1 MARRRSAGEG
11 SIHYWE
17 SRGYWVG
24 RITMPDGTRKPK
36 YSKSQKVVKDWL
48 LAERGKLKQ
57 GIFVSDDKITL
68 ETYLRRYMEDYA
80 KGSVR
85 VTTYESYK
93 GVIENHI
100 IPNIGSVR
108 LSQLRADHINFLLSK
123 VRSSGVS
130 DRYVEYVYAI
140 LKSAL
145 NWAVTWELLNKN
157 PVLLVAHPRVKY
169 EAPEIWSP
177 EQLQKFLDHV
187 KDDRWA
193 GIYNLS
199 CLGMRKG
206 EILGLPLRALN
217 VEEGYLM
224 VIQNLQ
230 FVPGQGL
237 LILEPKTDKSRRL
250 IRLPDFIRDALKV
263 HLEKRAFLAQ
273 SPDWKELGLVF
284 TTDIGTAINPQNML
298 KHFKANLRAAG
309 LSDIRFQDLRHSIVS
324 FLLVQ
329 KNLNPKLVAELVG
342 HSTTKLTMDRY
353 AHLINPLNTLVA
365 DTLGEIVA
373 PKQGL

>member
-11 SIHYWE
+11 SIHFWKE
-17 SRGYWVG
+17 KGLHVG
-24 RITMPDGTRKPK
+24 RITMPDGKRKPK
-36 YSKSQKVVKDWL
+36 YSKSKRVVQDWL
-48 LAERGKLKQ
+48 LTERNKLKQ

-68 ETYLRRYMEDYA
+68 ETFLRRYLEDYA

-85 VTTYESYK
+85 ITTYESYR
-93 GVIENHI
+93 GVIEGHI

-108 LSQLRADHINFLLSK
+108 LSQLRADQINYLLSK

-145 NWAVTWELLNKN
+145 NWAVTWELLIKN

-169 EAPEIWSP
+169 EVPEIWSP

-187 KDDRWA
+187 NDDRWA
-193 GIYNLS
+193 GIYYLA

-237 LILEPKTDKSRRL
+237 ILLEPKTDKSRRL
-250 IRLPDFIRDALKV
+250 IRLPDFIRDALKI
-263 HLEKRAFLAQ
+263 HLEKRAILAQ
-273 SPDWKELGLVF
+273 LPDWKESGLVF

-298 KHFKANLRAAG
+298 KHFKANLKAAG
-309 LSDIRFQDLRHSIVS
+309 LPDIRFHDLRHSTAS
-324 FLLVQ
+324 LLLA
-329 KNLNPKLVAELVG
+329 KNTHPKLVAELLG
-342 HSTTKLTMDRY
+342 HSTVSLTLNRY
-353 AHLINPLNTLVA
+353 SHIINPLNTVVS
-365 DTLGEIVA
+365 DTINSALSKPISK
-373 PKQGL
+373 P

>member
-1 MARRRSAGEG
+1 MYLVFSF
-11 SIHYWE
+11 SPLF
-17 SRGYWVG
+17 RGNL
-24 RITMPDGTRKPK
+24 
-36 YSKSQKVVKDWL
+36 S
-48 LAERGKLKQ
+48 
-57 GIFVSDDKITL
+57 IFVSDDRMTL
-68 ETYLRRYMEDYA
+68 ETFLRRYLEDYA

-85 VTTYESYK
+85 ITTYESYR
-93 GVIENHI
+93 GVIEGHI
-100 IPNIGSVR
+100 IPHIGSVR
-108 LSQLRADHINFLLSK
+108 LSQLRADQINYLLSK

-145 NWAVTWELLNKN
+145 NWAVTWELISKN

-177 EQLQKFLDHV
+177 EQLQKFLDHI

-206 EILGLPLRALN
+206 EILGLPLRAVN

-230 FVPGQGL
+230 FVQGRGL
-237 LILEPKTDKSRRL
+237 LLLEPKTQKSRRL
-250 IRLPDFIRDALKV
+250 IRLPEFIREALQR
-263 HLEKRAFLAQ
+263 HFAKRAMLAQ
-273 SPDWKELGLVF
+273 SPDWKESGLVF

-298 KHFKANLRAAG
+298 KHFKANLAEAG
-309 LSDIRFQDLRHSIVS
+309 LPDIRFQDLRHSIVS

-353 AHLINPLNTLVA
+353 AHLINPLNSLIA
-365 DTLGEIVA
+365 DTLGEIVV
-373 PKQGL
+373 PNRDLVSQ